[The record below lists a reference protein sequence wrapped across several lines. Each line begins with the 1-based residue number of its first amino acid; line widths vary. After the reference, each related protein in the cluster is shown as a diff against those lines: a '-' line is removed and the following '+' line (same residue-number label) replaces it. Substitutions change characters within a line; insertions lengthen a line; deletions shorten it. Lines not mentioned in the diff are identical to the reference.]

1 MVSKKIMILY
11 LIAFSVLFTY
21 VMILIWH
28 YPSIPKTIVT
38 HIDITGK
45 PDAFG
50 EKYHLWIATGV
61 NALLLLFIGL
71 AIKNPHRANIPV
83 EITAENKE
91 KVYRNYQLFL
101 SILGIITSGTFSYMI
116 INAIGNFEVFTYLL
130 AYLILSPIVV
140 LVFFKDSR

>member
-1 MVSKKIMILY
+1 MISRKIKILY
-11 LIAFSVLFTY
+11 LIPYSVLFTY

-28 YPSIPKTIVT
+28 YPSIPEMVVT

-71 AIKNPHRANIPV
+71 AMKNPHRANIPV
-83 EITAENKE
+83 EITEENKE
-91 KVYRNYQLFL
+91 KVYKNYQLFL

-116 INAIGNFEVFTYLL
+116 IKAIGNFEVFTYLL
-130 AYLILSPIVV
+130 IYLILSPFVV
-140 LVFFKDSR
+140 LLFLKDK